1 MSSSALKG
9 APPVNLDEFE
19 RRLRVAGARV
29 GPQEDPLDELARLVG
44 AEARGPRPFDR
55 AAAPPAPAP
64 QLHLPHIDESA
75 NEGNDFDHLLHADFN
90 NGEPA
95 QADRQSAQ
103 PAHEEASAHD
113 DAAPLEAAH
122 SDAYYHSATLAP
134 AEEPM
139 AAPRRSGRTTLTLSV
154 LIAVGAAG
162 LVAAWALKGAPGL
175 PRNPPVIMAADGPT
189 KVAPPSQETVASPG
203 DSASMLPRD
212 PSAKPG
218 PVNLVSTE
226 EQPVDLQLQTRSLS
240 APSSAA
246 PANPPATAPSSAT
259 APPPSGTTPP
269 APPLTTLGP
278 AMAAPAAP
286 APFPEPKR
294 VKTVSVRPDG
304 SVISSGSGLPAAAD
318 AAAAAPAAPADAAA
332 AIPAPTDG
340 APQPVH
346 PPVPVARPS
355 FDAAASG
362 APQPTTPKLDLPAK
376 PTAKSTARV
385 PTAKIDTTASPE
397 APLRTLPTKLEKPV
411 KASPP
416 PTEVASN
423 EPAAPAATA
432 VTSSGAYSVQIAAP
446 GSEEEAKSAAAR
458 LQSKYSS
465 ELGGLQPAIR
475 PAEVNGRSIYRVRVG
490 GLSKAD
496 AVALCLKL
504 KASGGDAACF
514 VAKN

>member
-55 AAAPPAPAP
+55 AAPTPAPAP

-95 QADRQSAQ
+95 RAEHQSSQ
-103 PAHEEASAHD
+103 PPHEEAPGHD
-113 DAAPLEAAH
+113 DAAQLEAAH

-134 AEEPM
+134 AEEAMVP
-139 AAPRRSGRTTLTLSV
+139 PRRSGRTTLTLSV

-175 PRNPPVIMAADGPT
+175 PRTPPIIMAADGPT
-189 KVAPPSQETVASPG
+189 KVAPPSQESVASPG

-226 EQPVDLQLQTRSLS
+226 EQPVDLQQQTRSLA
-240 APSSAA
+240 APSAAA
-246 PANPPATAPSSAT
+246 PANPAATAPSSA
-259 APPPSGTTPP
+259 TTPP

-278 AMAAPAAP
+278 TLAAPAAP

-318 AAAAAPAAPADAAA
+318 AAAAPAAPADAAS
-332 AIPAPTDG
+332 AIPAPTD
-340 APQPVH
+340 AAAQPVN

-376 PTAKSTARV
+376 PAAKSTARV

-411 KASPP
+411 KASPS
-416 PTEVASN
+416 PTEVASA
-423 EPAAPAATA
+423 EPAAPATSAA
-432 VTSSGAYSVQIAAP
+432 ASSGVYSVQIAAP
-446 GSEEEAKSAAAR
+446 GSEEEAKSAASR